1 MAQISTLFGHMR
13 HLVIEWEKG
22 KNMSVKNILSN
33 KGHDVYSVTEEAKL
47 REAIGLLNEKNIG
60 VVLVTD
66 GAGNLAGI
74 LSERDIIRRSLLQE
88 TGFRDEPVTKSMTKD
103 VLTVASSATVDDVME
118 IMTNSHIRHVPVLDG
133 EEIKG
138 LISIGDIVK
147 RKIADAENEAA
158 AMRDYIA
165 AG

>member
-1 MAQISTLFGHMR
+1 
-13 HLVIEWEKG
+13 
-22 KNMSVKNILSN
+22 MSIKDILSN
-33 KGHDVYSVTEEAKL
+33 KGHDIYTIPQSAKL
-47 REAIGLLNEKNIG
+47 REAIAVLNEKNIG

-66 GAGNLAGI
+66 SAGKLAGI

-88 TGFRDEPVTKSMTKD
+88 TGFRDESVTKSMTKK
-103 VLTVASSATVDDVME
+103 VLTVAPSASVDDVME

-133 EEIKG
+133 DEIKG

-165 AG
+165 AR

>member
-1 MAQISTLFGHMR
+1 
-13 HLVIEWEKG
+13 
-22 KNMSVKNILSN
+22 MSIKDILSN
-33 KGHDVYSVTEEAKL
+33 KGHEIYTVPKSAKL
-47 REAIGLLNEKNIG
+47 REAIAVLNEKNIG

-66 GAGNLAGI
+66 NDGKLAGI
-74 LSERDIIRRSLLQE
+74 LSERDVIRRSLLQE
-88 TGFRDEPVTKSMTKD
+88 TGFRDESVTKSMTKE
-103 VLTVASSATVDDVME
+103 VLTVAPSASVDDVME

-133 EEIKG
+133 DDIKG

-165 AG
+165 AR